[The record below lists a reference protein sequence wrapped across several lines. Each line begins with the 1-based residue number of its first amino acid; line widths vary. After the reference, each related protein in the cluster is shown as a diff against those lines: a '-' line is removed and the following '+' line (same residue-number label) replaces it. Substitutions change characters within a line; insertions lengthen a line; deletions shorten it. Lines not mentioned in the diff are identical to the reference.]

1 MRDIIIYVA
10 RWWEKCLSKRSPLKH
25 TYSWHDKLIVLWIQN
40 RQAKIS
46 LCIFDLMITYY
57 YINCCYLL
65 FLLWLFHKINLFYYN
80 LLCQSF
86 DPYGL
91 LLVSYIHRSVS
102 VTKFLYVCQ
111 MWELQFFWTFSRCH
125 KKIMI
130 RSIMHVSVLIL
141 SHFYTEHRLFFMED
155 IFTSSWCSWWS
166 LNFHVPFKYIFF
178 QSILSSEVY
187 VYHNRIALLSFWK
200 CLFKQVKS
208 SI

>member
-1 MRDIIIYVA
+1 MWNFGEGLKKKTRFFALVII
-10 RWWEKCLSKRSPLKH
+10 LSNISKPH
-25 TYSWHDKLIVLWIQN
+25 KLLGYAV
-40 RQAKIS
+40 S
-46 LCIFDLMITYY
+46 LSSIRFDLMIICY

-141 SHFYTEHRLFFMED
+141 SHFYTEHRLFFIED
-155 IFTSSWCSWWS
+155 IFTSSWCSWCS

-187 VYHNRIALLSFWK
+187 VYHNRFALLSFWK